1 MGGNEELLF
10 KTLKIKDLE
19 SVHRL
24 YCSLSP
30 KSEKCYNSKIYGKPK
45 SLIWFPAQLA
55 LIISH
60 SGFRNILQKIYPKYL
75 YFINAIHLYEKYG
88 FELVSTKEN
97 KSHQKEDMA
106 EIYEMEL
113 ILNPHNV
120 KNKV

>member
-1 MGGNEELLF
+1 MIFKDRVGTQLL
-10 KTLKIKDLE
+10 
-19 SVHRL
+19 S
-24 YCSLSP
+24 
-30 KSEKCYNSKIYGKPK
+30 N
-45 SLIWFPAQLA
+45 LIVLAQINGVDKLF
-55 LIISH
+55 LDVYS
-60 SGFRNILQKIYPKYL
+60 NNQ
-75 YFINAIHLYEKYG
+75 NAIHLYEKYG